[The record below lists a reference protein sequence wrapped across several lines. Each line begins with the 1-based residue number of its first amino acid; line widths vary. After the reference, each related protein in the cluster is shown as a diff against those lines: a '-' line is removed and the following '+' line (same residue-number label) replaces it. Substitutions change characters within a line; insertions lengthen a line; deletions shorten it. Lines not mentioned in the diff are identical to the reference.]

1 MTQPKQRMTDDEII
15 AIVDQET
22 RQALGYDG
30 DKLSEMR
37 RKAMYYYLGE
47 PVEELAP
54 PSIPGRSRVV
64 STDVRNTIE
73 SMLPQLMVT
82 FTGGDSVVE
91 CEPTQE
97 DDEEKANRATQYLNY
112 LFFKKNKGRT
122 KTYTWLKDGLQSK
135 RGFIKVWWDN
145 TDEETREEYKGQTE
159 INLAMLMDDPEVEII
174 EQESYPDEDDAKQRA
189 KAVEQLTAQLMQ
201 AQQAAQQGNAQAL
214 QAAIQIQ
221 AQLDNIAQT
230 PPVMLYDVACKR
242 VKKGGRLCIENIP
255 PEQFLI
261 SATGNIET
269 ARFVGH
275 RFRKTASQLK
285 AMGFKAALV
294 DSIGSDDSQA
304 EFNMERV
311 EREEYDSYQTGM
323 DRDDS
328 MDDSQRIIW
337 GIEAYL
343 WIDRDGDGIAELHK
357 ITKAGSTL
365 LDDEV
370 TDVRP
375 FISWCPVPIPHL
387 FYGLSIADLAMPEQ
401 LSNTMVER
409 GVRDNLYL
417 EVNGRYFA
425 VENQVN
431 LDDLLS
437 SRPGGVVRI
446 KTQGAVGRLDQGKGN
461 IAQAMELLE
470 FGKRKLE
477 DSTGWSRQSQGN
489 SPDQLFGSETAT
501 KSRIVANKADMR
513 TELVAV
519 QAAEGFEDL
528 FRMMLKL
535 VCQNQKK
542 SDRVKLEGEW
552 VDIDPREWTNQFDF
566 TINVGLGMGD
576 KDQRIARLMQLQN
589 AQAQGMAIGIAG
601 PENLY
606 YSSIEL
612 AKNMGFKSG
621 NKFFTKPD
629 PKNPPPNPG
638 AADAQ
643 AKLQMQQAEL
653 QAKGQIAQMEMQYKA
668 QMRQLELQQESELAQ
683 LKAAMQAEVD
693 RNRQASEAEQQTLK
707 IQQEAQLAQMQ
718 AAFNDQKHQR
728 EMQFQEW
735 KTAQEIA
742 SKERIA
748 QMSNEAKLDA
758 AQLAGAAV
766 LSGAQESASD
776 AAVGGA

>member
-15 AIVDQET
+15 AIVDQEM

-97 DDEEKANRATQYLNY
+97 DDEEKASRATQYLNY
-112 LFFKKNKGRT
+112 LFFKKNKGRS

-159 INLAMLMDDPEVEII
+159 VNLAMLIDDPEVEII
-174 EQESYPDEDDAKQRA
+174 EQTSYPDEDDAKQRT

-214 QAAIQIQ
+214 QAQIQIQ

-242 VKKGGRLCIENIP
+242 VKKGGRLCVENIP

-285 AMGFKAALV
+285 AMGFDAKKI
-294 DSIGSDDSQA
+294 DGIGSDDSQA

-343 WIDRDGDGIAELHK
+343 WLDRDGDGIAELHK

-365 LDDEV
+365 LDDEI

-446 KTQGAVGRLDQGKGN
+446 KQQGAVGRLDQGKGN
-461 IAQAMELLE
+461 IEAAMGLLE
-470 FGKRKLE
+470 YGHRKLE

-489 SPDQLFGSETAT
+489 NPDQLFGSETAT
-501 KSRIVANKADMR
+501 KARIVANKADMR

-629 PKNPPPNPG
+629 PNKPPPNPG
-638 AADAQ
+638 AAAAQVEQ
-643 AKLQMQQAEL
+643 AKLQAAASIKQMEL
-653 QAKGQIAQMEMQYKA
+653 QHKA
-668 QMRQLELQQESELAQ
+668 QMDQLQRQQDLEVERIKAEYQAMVDNNRQQSEAAQQAQKLEL
-683 LKAAMQAEVD
+683 
-693 RNRQASEAEQQTLK
+693 
-707 IQQEAQLAQMQ
+707 EAQLERVRAEYKDME
-718 AAFNDQKHQR
+718 HQR
-728 EMQFQEW
+728 EMQFQQW
-735 KTAQEIA
+735 KTSAELQ

-748 QMSNEAKLDA
+748 QMNNEAKLDA
-758 AQLAGAAV
+758 AQLSGAAV

>member
-15 AIVDQET
+15 AIVDQEM

-47 PVEELAP
+47 PIEELAP

-97 DDEEKANRATQYLNY
+97 DDEEKASRATQYLNY
-112 LFFKKNKGRT
+112 LFFKKNKGRS

-135 RGFIKVWWDN
+135 RGFMKVWWDN

-159 INLAMLMDDPEVEII
+159 VNLAMLMDDPEVEII
-174 EQESYPDEDDAKQRA
+174 EQTSYPDEDDAKQRA

-214 QAAIQIQ
+214 QASIQLQ
-221 AQLDNIAQT
+221 AQLDNIAQM

-242 VKKGGRLCIENIP
+242 VKTGGRLCIENIP

-285 AMGFKAALV
+285 AMGFDAKKI
-294 DSIGSDDSQA
+294 DGIGSDDSQA

-365 LDDEV
+365 LDDEI

-446 KTQGAVGRLDQGKGN
+446 KNQGAVGRLDQGKGN

-501 KSRIVANKADMR
+501 KTRIVANKADMR

-535 VCQNQKK
+535 ICQNQKK

-621 NKFFTKPD
+621 SKFFTKPD
-629 PKNPPPNPG
+629 PNKPPPNPG
-638 AADAQ
+638 AAEAQ
-643 AKLQMQQAEL
+643 VEKAKLEA
-653 QAKGQIAQMEMQYKA
+653 AASIKQMELAHKA
-668 QMRQLELQQESELAQ
+668 QMDQLQRQQDLEVERIKAEYQAMVDNNRQQSEAAQQAQKLEL
-683 LKAAMQAEVD
+683 
-693 RNRQASEAEQQTLK
+693 
-707 IQQEAQLAQMQ
+707 EAQLERVRAEYK
-718 AAFNDQKHQR
+718 DLEHQR
-728 EMQFQEW
+728 EMQFQQW
-735 KTAQEIA
+735 KTTMELA

-748 QMSNEAKLDA
+748 QMNNEAKLDA